1 MIGQW
6 EKSPDSARNDILTFD
21 AICHLSTADGSS
33 SWLPVHMNDL
43 EITVRDLNTNK
54 QIGEGHWKD
63 KTISRKDV
71 NSLALPVNFSYTAF
85 NATDSTCKSFGVF
98 GMIRDTFVKLK
109 SD

>member
-6 EKSPDSARNDILTFD
+6 DPSNRVRTTILTLVL
-21 AICHLSTADGSS
+21 IYHVSTADGSS

-63 KTISRKDV
+63 QTISRKDV
-71 NSLALPVNFSYTAF
+71 NSLALPVNFSYSAF
-85 NATDSTCKSFGVF
+85 NATDSTCE
-98 GMIRDTFVKLK
+98 
-109 SD
+109 